1 MTRILMLS
9 LLGLLALAPAEPALA
24 QTGSRTSLETKLALE
39 NSLEKRVQMVLS
51 EALGTEDIIVI
62 ISAELQ
68 EQDKKSSDILPGIP
82 QQQKMGEPSLSSTLT
97 MVKKISASLI
107 LDKSVTEDDA
117 QLARKLAAGLLGLPA
132 DRQDLI
138 TVEKMDFRKAK
149 PLTLADLFLPPNL
162 WSLVWVLV
170 VALVAILTVFAF
182 LSPLSKSARAFVEAF
197 SAKTAA
203 AASERETRRD
213 EAPREAAAE
222 KAAERAVQPQGIDG
236 RKPPF
241 WFLNAGH
248 ASSLAFILKTRTAE
262 DITIVLNYAPQD
274 LAAKLAEALYPRS
287 VEALAALPRVKLMEE
302 AQVKALETEILSAL
316 DYVVGGEDKALEIL
330 NGLNE
335 GVQEKAISA
344 FSRLDPALS
353 RKLNASIVKLSDL
366 AALDSQQALM
376 LARRVPMRVLA
387 AALKGSP
394 HAETFLARLSGGMQE
409 RFRQELDLTR
419 VPSGEGYKEER
430 AKTLAAL
437 RQLVKEGFITLG
449 APAPKPA
456 AAVAAKPAAATV
468 PGLKPAPAGL
478 TPQPA
483 AAPKPAAA
491 KPAPAPAPAP
501 KP

>member
-1 MTRILMLS
+1 
-9 LLGLLALAPAEPALA
+9 
-24 QTGSRTSLETKLALE
+24 
-39 NSLEKRVQMVLS
+39 
-51 EALGTEDIIVI
+51 
-62 ISAELQ
+62 
-68 EQDKKSSDILPGIP
+68 
-82 QQQKMGEPSLSSTLT
+82 MGEPSLSSTLT

-117 QLARKLAAGLLGLPA
+117 RLARKLAGGLLGLPA

-197 SAKTAA
+197 SARTAA
-203 AASERETRRD
+203 ASSEREARRD
-213 EAPREAAAE
+213 EAPRETAAE
-222 KAAERAVQPQGIDG
+222 KAAERAVPQPGIDG

-302 AQVKALETEILSAL
+302 SQIKALETEILSAL
-316 DYVVGGEDKALEIL
+316 DYVVGGEEKALEIL

-353 RKLNASIVKLSDL
+353 RKLNASIVKLADL
-366 AALDSQQALM
+366 AVLDPQQALM
-376 LARRVPMRVLA
+376 LARRLPMRVLA

-394 HAETFLARLSGGMQE
+394 HAETFLSRLSGGMQE

-419 VPSGEGYKEER
+419 LPAGEGYKEER
-430 AKTLAAL
+430 AKVLAAL
-437 RQLVKEGFITLG
+437 RQLIKEGFITLG
-449 APAPKPA
+449 AAAPKPPPA
-456 AAVAAKPAAATV
+456 AAKPAAAPV
-468 PGLKPAPAGL
+468 SGLKPAAAPAMAAR
-478 TPQPA
+478 PA